1 MSKAKLSEKL
11 VFPRLF
17 FEQKFVQ
24 ETLKKPIRKSFF
36 NDWST
41 RYIFY
46 DHRVMYYCAWIH
58 TYCGVSG
65 HWLPFVPSKIYG
77 L

>member
-46 DHRVMYYCAWIH
+46 DHRVMYYCA
-58 TYCGVSG
+58 
-65 HWLPFVPSKIYG
+65 
-77 L
+77 